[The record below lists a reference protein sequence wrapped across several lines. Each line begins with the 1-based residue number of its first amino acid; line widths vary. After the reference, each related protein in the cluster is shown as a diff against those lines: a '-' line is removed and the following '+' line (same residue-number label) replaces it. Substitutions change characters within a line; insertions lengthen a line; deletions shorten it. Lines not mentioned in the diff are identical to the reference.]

1 LAFNILL
8 VEDNLDHIFI
18 AKEAFRET
26 QSAAQLH
33 VVQDG
38 LDALKF
44 INQESPFDEVPFPDL
59 ILLDLNLPRKDGREV
74 LAEIRKEGNPV
85 PVIVF
90 TSSAAQQDIDL
101 CYQLQANCYIAKPV
115 GFDKYVET
123 VRIIEA
129 FWFKICKLPSHC

>member
-1 LAFNILL
+1 ML

-115 GFDKYVET
+115 GFDKYVDT
-123 VRIIEA
+123 FRIIEE
-129 FWFKICKLPSHC
+129 FWLKICKLPSHC